1 MVAAASRSLDQIMVD
16 TLFEAPKEA
25 EEGVIYILA
34 NGDLRDS
41 ANKTCWAEQAK
52 MEAELTAVIESIEYA
67 PGKKYRVERLH
78 DFDPLL
84 GHGFINSQAM
94 GNKVL
99 RKLPKNAKVILA
111 EAVWQYSHH
120 VVPDLVEQIRE
131 NGAQLLTIANYSGTW
146 PGLVGMSNDNASL
159 VRRGLKLGKDF
170 STTWSET
177 FDSEEF
183 RGRIHNWLSTGTIKL
198 DTSHI
203 KYYNDGM
210 IAREVPNYG
219 FSMEV
224 GGRMARKLKHERA
237 IMGGLDF
244 YCMGMDNAFFPP
256 EKLSPM
262 GIGHEFLSQSDLI
275 AKMGLIADPD
285 GIKEGLLG
293 YKNSVSDKEAW
304 GVIQWCIDRGM
315 QFDYVDTTRLTQR
328 MRKATGHQKE
338 TLKEQLVEMERNNLT
353 KRQLIEQGKGYIA
366 TVRMAD
372 RFELDVVGIQYQQGL
387 KDCCS
392 ASDLIEGLLNN
403 ADRPDVYDDH
413 GRVIRKG
420 EAIHCFNEVDQGCGV
435 DLILS
440 KRIWKAFGED
450 ATANQEDVRWSRKY
464 AGKATYQGKEIQLN
478 NEEVWVELLSGSAPA
493 NHLKGGYAGAK
504 GMRQPPMY
512 FPLGG
517 STLAGEGKSGEVV
530 ISRVYMDENG
540 DMCMNLMRGGVVE
553 LPEEETQDRLNKT
566 TPQWPIKHLVRYGV
580 NRDQMLLH
588 PSNHETILYAS
599 SAEMANKL
607 MFAKAEMARQLGMK
621 VQIWGEYDTKYSLE
635 EKAKTALRIVA

>member
-1 MVAAASRSLDQIMVD
+1 MEAAVGKSLDQIMVD
-16 TLFEAPKEA
+16 AIFEQPGEA
-25 EEGVIYILA
+25 EEGVIYTLA

-41 ANKTCWAEQAK
+41 ANKTCWPEQAK
-52 MEAELTAVIESIEYA
+52 MEAELTAVIQSIEYA

-78 DFDPLL
+78 GFDPEL

-94 GNKVL
+94 GNDVL

-111 EAVWQYSHH
+111 ESVWQYSHH
-120 VVPDLVEQIRE
+120 VVGALAEQVRE
-131 NGAQLLTIANYSGTW
+131 NGAQLLTLANYSGTW

-159 VRRGLKLGKDF
+159 VKRGLKLGEDF
-170 STTWSET
+170 STTWSEN
-177 FDSEEF
+177 FDSREF
-183 RGRIHNWLSTGTIKL
+183 RGRMESWLTAGKIKL
-198 DTSHI
+198 DASHI
-203 KYYNDGM
+203 KYYDDGM
-210 IAREVPNYG
+210 VSSLVSDYG

-244 YCMGMDNAFFPP
+244 YCMGMDNAFFSP

-262 GIGHEFLSQSDLI
+262 GIGHEFLSQSDLV

-285 GIKEGLLG
+285 GIKASLLG
-293 YKNSVSDKEAW
+293 YKNSISDNEAW
-304 GVIQWCIDRGM
+304 GVIQWCIDKGM
-315 QFDYVDTTRLTQR
+315 QFDYVDVDMTLRTERLEAEKT
-328 MRKATGHQKE
+328 K
-338 TLKEQLVEMERNNLT
+338 LT
-353 KRQLIEQGKGYIA
+353 KRQLIEQGKMYIA
-366 TVRMAD
+366 AVRIAD
-372 RFELDVVGIQYQQGL
+372 KFDLDVIGIQYQQGL
-387 KDCCS
+387 KDCCA
-392 ASDLIEGLLNN
+392 ASDLVEGLLNN
-403 ADRPDVYDDH
+403 AERPDVLDEE

-420 EAIHCFNEVDQGCGV
+420 EAIPCFNEVDQGCGV

-464 AGKATYQGKEIQLN
+464 SGKATYQGKEIQLD
-478 NEEVWVELLSGSAPA
+478 NEEVWVDLLSGSAPA
-493 NHLKGGYAGAK
+493 NHLKGGYSGAK

-530 ISRVYMDENG
+530 ISRVYQDADGN
-540 DMCMNLMRGGVVE
+540 MCMNLMRGGVVE
-553 LPEEETQDRLNKT
+553 LPEEETQDRLDKT

-607 MFAKAEMARQLGMK
+607 MFAKAQMAKELGMK

-635 EKAKTALRIVA
+635 EKAKAA